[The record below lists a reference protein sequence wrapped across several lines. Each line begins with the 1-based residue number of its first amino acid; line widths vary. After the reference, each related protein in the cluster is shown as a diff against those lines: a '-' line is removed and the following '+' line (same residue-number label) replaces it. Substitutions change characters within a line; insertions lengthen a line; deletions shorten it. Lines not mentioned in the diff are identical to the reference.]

1 MVQLGKDS
9 DHGTASAMPAKW
21 TNPERLRPPRL
32 ARYGTAA
39 KSQHALPILAG
50 MPEGM
55 P

>member
-1 MVQLGKDS
+1 LGKDS

-21 TNPERLRPPRL
+21 TIRNGFGRRGLLVTALRLKP
-32 ARYGTAA
+32 ARSTDLG
-39 KSQHALPILAG
+39 G